1 MFQYVKRTSA
11 NAKLMSNVVAK
22 IEITK
27 PPLFLQ
33 EKIVSILDR
42 FEEISNDA
50 QKGLKKNIEQ
60 ENKRYEY
67 FRNELLTFKEKED

>member
-1 MFQYVKRTSA
+1 MSKYVNRTSA

-22 IEITK
+22 IEVIK
-27 PPLFLQ
+27 PPIFLQ

-67 FRNELLTFKEKED
+67 FRNELLTFKEK